1 MSGTDALSKQLRTE
15 PPAGLSLSDGEQ
27 QRLADLI
34 LAARKAQGEEL
45 QASLLSAL
53 DHLPRLLRG
62 PVRKVFGL

>member
-1 MSGTDALSKQLRTE
+1 MSGSDALSKQLRTE
-15 PPAGLSLSDGEQ
+15 PPAGLSLSDDEQ

-34 LAARKAQGEEL
+34 LTARKDQGEEL